1 VAANGST
8 ASQPRPT
15 IAAAIIAD
23 AGKVVLV
30 ERRVSEG
37 QPSWQFPAGAVEEGE
52 AVEVAAVREAREEIG
67 LIIEAEVLGERVHVA
82 AGRTM
87 VDVACRVV
95 EGNASI
101 TDEEELSEFAWSSL
115 ASLPTCV
122 PHGLSEPVQRH
133 LDSILANCPAIPVPD
148 RRGRLATPR
157 A

>member
-1 VAANGST
+1 MAANGST
-8 ASQPRPT
+8 ASQPQPT

-23 AGKVVLV
+23 ARKVVLV
-30 ERRVSEG
+30 KRRASEG
-37 QPSWQFPAGAVEEGE
+37 QSTWQFPAGAVEEGE
-52 AVEVAAVREAREEIG
+52 AVEGAAVRKAREEIG

-82 AGRTM
+82 VGRTM

-101 TDEEELSEFAWSSL
+101 TDEEQLSEFAWSNL

-122 PHGLSEPVQRH
+122 PPGLFEPAQRH
-133 LDSILANCPAIPVPD
+133 LDSILANCPTLPVPD
-148 RRGRLATPR
+148 RRGLATPR